1 MLHRRAFCFVFAR
14 ESRIRK
20 QNCETAGGR
29 CGERE
34 NRDGRRT
41 TAGRTMF
48 GDVFDNSREASGAST
63 STAAPAM
70 LESIDEV
77 RGEKDKAAAVA
88 ASGYSLSPTSSILS
102 SAHFDGAV
110 AHHHQQERASRPEA
124 SAAPIA
130 THTVLHGQ
138 SWPNERTPIN
148 GAIGGGGNARRREFH
163 RIYAYDPWTK
173 RPVVIRMRNVRR
185 FWCWEFNQSGWWI
198 GFSFLVRRRPPL
210 VAPPLLCARHRV
222 RCFGPKV
229 LTRCF

>member
-1 MLHRRAFCFVFAR
+1 MASVR
-14 ESRIRK
+14 
-20 QNCETAGGR
+20 TGTDGGR
-29 CGERE
+29 QRGS
-34 NRDGRRT
+34 G
-41 TAGRTMF
+41 TMF
-48 GDVFDNSREASGAST
+48 GDVFDNSREVSGAST

-70 LESIDEV
+70 LESIDEA

-110 AHHHQQERASRPEA
+110 GHNHQQERASRPGV
-124 SAAPIA
+124 SAAPIE
-130 THTVLHGQ
+130 TQTVLHGQ
-138 SWPNERTPIN
+138 SRPNERTPIN
-148 GAIGGGGNARRREFH
+148 GARGGGDNARRREFH

-210 VAPPLLCARHRV
+210 LAHPLHRPGH
-222 RCFGPKV
+222 RSRRFGPKV